1 MRLHLT
7 TIEGGDS
14 SGCQR
19 VGGQIIQDFTEW
31 KNLWDE
37 HASILSRQ
45 PQIPSVDFSEEM
57 AIAYFAGEKRQS
69 GHRVEIDSVET
80 QAFSDPRDHILVI
93 KVREYASGRLSSDV
107 MTQPYHIVRI
117 PKVQFARVTFEIL

>member
-1 MRLHLT
+1 MRLHLNM
-7 TIEGGDS
+7 IEGGDS

-19 VGGQIIQDFTEW
+19 VGGQIIQNFPEW
-31 KNLWDE
+31 KDLWDE

-69 GHRVEIDSVET
+69 GHRVEIDSVEV
-80 QAFSDPRDHILVI
+80 QASSDPRDHILVI
-93 KVREYASGRLSSDV
+93 KVRGYASGRLSSDV

-117 PKVQFARVTFEIL
+117 PKVQFARATFEIL

>member
-57 AIAYFAGEKRQS
+57 VIAYFAGEKQQS
-69 GHRVEIDSVET
+69 GHRVEIDSVEV
-80 QAFSDPRDHILVI
+80 QASLDLGDHTLVI
-93 KVREYASGRLSSDV
+93 KVRGHASARLSSDV
-107 MTQPYHIVRI
+107 MTQPYHIVRV
-117 PKVQFARVTFEIL
+117 PKVRFARATFEIP